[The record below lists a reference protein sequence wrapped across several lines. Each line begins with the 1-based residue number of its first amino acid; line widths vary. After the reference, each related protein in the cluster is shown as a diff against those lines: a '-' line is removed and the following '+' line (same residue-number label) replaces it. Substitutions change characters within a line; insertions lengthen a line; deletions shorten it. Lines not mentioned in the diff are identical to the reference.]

1 MKKLLLLAIALSLP
15 LGQVMSA
22 EPQEKKKKTK
32 RHVAAETQHVVN
44 RNRNFDRN
52 SFVTAKKRVIVVR
65 HDRVWWRTHF
75 PSTRFVLFGGGYYY
89 WWDGYWYPALGYDPY
104 YSTYGYYEPIY
115 GYNNLAPGQV
125 IENVQVALRDQGYYH
140 GVIDGLIGPRTRDA
154 LARYQRDHGLL
165 VTSAIDEPTL
175 ATLGLA

>member
-1 MKKLLLLAIALSLP
+1 
-15 LGQVMSA
+15 
-22 EPQEKKKKTK
+22 
-32 RHVAAETQHVVN
+32 
-44 RNRNFDRN
+44 
-52 SFVTAKKRVIVVR
+52 
-65 HDRVWWRTHF
+65 
-75 PSTRFVLFGGGYYY
+75 LFGGGYYY

-125 IENVQVALRDQGYYH
+125 IENVQIALRNQGYYH
-140 GVIDGLIGPRTRDA
+140 GAIDGSIGPRTRDA

-165 VTSAIDEPTL
+165 VTSAIDQPTL